1 MRQEII
7 RLYDDYTHERLDRRV
22 FMDRL
27 AVLAGG
33 TAAASALLP
42 LLQNNYAKA
51 AIVAPDD
58 AAPRDRGGRAFPA
71 PSGEVTGATSRAPRM
86 PAASCRRCW

>member
-7 RLYDDYTHERLDRRV
+7 DLYDDYTHERLDRRV

-33 TAAASALLP
+33 TAAACALLP
-42 LLQNNYAKA
+42 LLKNNYAKA

-58 AAPRDRGGRAFPA
+58 ARVIAE
-71 PSGEVTGATSRAPRM
+71 EVTFAGADGE
-86 PAASCRRCW
+86 

>member
-7 RLYDDYTHERLDRRV
+7 NLYDDYTHERIGRRT

-33 TAAASALLP
+33 TAAA
-42 LLQNNYAKA
+42 
-51 AIVAPDD
+51 
-58 AAPRDRGGRAFPA
+58 
-71 PSGEVTGATSRAPRM
+71 
-86 PAASCRRCW
+86 

>member
-27 AVLAGG
+27 AALAGG

-42 LLQNNYAKA
+42 LLQNNYANA
-51 AIVAPDD
+51 AIIAVRRRP
-58 AAPRDRGGRAFPA
+58 PRRPSRSAFPVRA
-71 PSGEVTGATSRAPRM
+71 ARSGATWRAPPM

>member
-7 RLYDDYTHERLDRRV
+7 RLYDDYTHERVGRRA

-27 AVLAGG
+27 AALAGG

-42 LLQNNYAKA
+42 RWRS
-51 AIVAPDD
+51 
-58 AAPRDRGGRAFPA
+58 AAPPSPA
-71 PSGEVTGATSRAPRM
+71 PAWPTAAGADITARVTATAAAASACSRASM
-86 PAASCRRCW
+86 PTATAG